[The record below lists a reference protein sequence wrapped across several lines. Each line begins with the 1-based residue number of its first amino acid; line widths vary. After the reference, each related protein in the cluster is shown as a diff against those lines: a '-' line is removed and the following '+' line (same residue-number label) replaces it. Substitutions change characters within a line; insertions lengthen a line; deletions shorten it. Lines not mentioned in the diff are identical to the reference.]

1 KELILKH
8 AIEFIPGRLY
18 LMSTDTIP
26 EQHMNISYVCPE
38 QHFAYLN
45 FHLDFGPN
53 NLGQVIRFCHLI
65 NNKFASEAASPSRAI
80 CVYSSKRSDHCVN
93 AAFLLTTYMMLAFKL
108 EPTTAIAP
116 ISHMMNS
123 YVPYRDA
130 GYGPNTYGITILD
143 CLNGL
148 YKALRIGLL
157 DLQNFN
163 LAEYEFYEKVENGD
177 MNFVT
182 NKFLAL
188 ATPKVDPGV
197 SYNPNAK
204 YYGSIPVGSAS
215 QNKYFPNMR
224 QYVESLIGGS
234 SANTAAAAPAETPV
248 SQETSRPHTLFSAY
262 RMDDLIRFMQE
273 RGVSTIVR
281 LNNRTYPSERFVEC
295 YLQHHE
301 MYFPDGTTPTDTILQ
316 QFLHLAET
324 TPGPIAVHC
333 KAGLGRTGSLI
344 ACYLIKHYQFTTS
357 TVIAFMR
364 LIRPGMVVGP
374 QQNWLQSKEREM
386 LAQTPARPLAAP
398 FSCLKSS
405 TWDQMDIFQPPV

>member
-188 ATPKVDPGV
+188 ATPK
-197 SYNPNAK
+197 
-204 YYGSIPVGSAS
+204 
-215 QNKYFPNMR
+215 
-224 QYVESLIGGS
+224 
-234 SANTAAAAPAETPV
+234 
-248 SQETSRPHTLFSAY
+248 ETSRPHTLFSAY

-374 QQNWLQSKEREM
+374 QQNWL
-386 LAQTPARPLAAP
+386 
-398 FSCLKSS
+398 
-405 TWDQMDIFQPPV
+405 